1 MSAHNQKSA
10 FSSYYHD
17 TWTLLKNYRSV
28 SWSIEVSDYN
38 LQAEFRTEYGCASE
52 AALDGLEA
60 SNSNTHLESYVHSL
74 ERSKRML
81 QLINSAIDLMRKKHE
96 KGELYYW
103 ILYYTYL
110 APHHYANN
118 YEILH
123 FLELEGMPM
132 SMRNYYLRRE
142 EAINVLSSVLWG
154 YTSTDCEELI
164 NRLLPE

>member
-10 FSSYYHD
+10 FPSYYHD

-52 AALDGLEA
+52 AVLDGLEA

-103 ILYYTYL
+103 ILYYAYLSPRQCENAGAILHSLETKGISISLRTYYVHRDE
-110 APHHYANN
+110 AI
-118 YEILH
+118 EIL
-123 FLELEGMPM
+123 
-132 SMRNYYLRRE
+132 
-142 EAINVLSSVLWG
+142 SSILWG
-154 YTSTDCEELI
+154 YTSQDCEKI
-164 NRLLPE
+164 TKLLTLD

>member
-52 AALDGLEA
+52 AV
-60 SNSNTHLESYVHSL
+60 LESYVHSL

-123 FLELEGMPM
+123 FLELKGMPM